1 MSMGRKSSFKF
12 GILLAKSVSVLLR
25 ALTTEVPMES
35 LLYMVIFENQHRTS
49 SHSISSLADVCDHTS
64 FENTRRWIGEIDR
77 YAGDEQ
83 PLKMLVGCK
92 VDMDTK
98 RTVSTS
104 DGQELADQLRKKEIL
119 YRSR

>member
-12 GILLAKSVSVLLR
+12 GILRARSASVPLR

-49 SHSISSLADVCDHTS
+49 SRRASSLADVCDHTS

-104 DGQELADQLRKKEIL
+104 DGQE
-119 YRSR
+119 